1 VTAEIPNQLWIDRY
15 LHYLQI
21 EKGCSSNTIDAY
33 RYDLNLYAE
42 HLGST
47 GVLQAEAAHVSGFI
61 KFMYGRNLKP
71 RSAARALAAV
81 RGFHRFLIL
90 ERETSID
97 PTATVDAPKW
107 WKPLPNVLT
116 VDEVDRLLAAPDLT
130 APSGIRDKAM
140 LEVVYATG
148 LRVSELVGLKMD
160 GLNLDSAFVRCVGK
174 GDKERVVPLGAPAAE
189 AVAMYLRY
197 ARPRVA
203 SELVFL
209 SDRGRPLTKEHFE
222 VTVRKYGAKVGIHKK
237 ITPHVLRHSFAT
249 HLLERGADLR
259 AVQMM
264 LGHADIS
271 TTEIYTHVAKE
282 RLKEVYKAF
291 HPRA

>member
-1 VTAEIPNQLWIDRY
+1 
-15 LHYLQI
+15 
-21 EKGCSSNTIDAY
+21 
-33 RYDLNLYAE
+33 
-42 HLGST
+42 
-47 GVLQAEAAHVSGFI
+47 
-61 KFMYGRNLKP
+61 
-71 RSAARALAAV
+71 
-81 RGFHRFLIL
+81 
-90 ERETSID
+90 
-97 PTATVDAPKW
+97 
-107 WKPLPNVLT
+107 
-116 VDEVDRLLAAPDLT
+116 
-130 APSGIRDKAM
+130 
-140 LEVVYATG
+140 

-160 GLNLDSAFVRCVGK
+160 GLNLDGGFVRCVGK

-189 AVAMYLRY
+189 AVAMYLRS

-222 VTVRKYGAKVGIHKK
+222 ATVRRYGAKVWIQKK
-237 ITPHVLRHSFAT
+237 NTPHVLRHSFAT